1 MEIAP
6 IQRLAPPA
14 APTIPAATG
23 IRSTPAVRS
32 AQAGAPAAD
41 QQQARSRPAPQ
52 DSMRVLVSWHPHSL
66 GYVTKVVDQHS
77 GAVLHQS
84 PPEMVIAMVLQVIA
98 RLEGAAA

>member
-1 MEIAP
+1 MEFARVQPVVAP
-6 IQRLAPPA
+6 ATPPLPPA
-14 APTIPAATG
+14 PG
-23 IRSTPAVRS
+23 VGSTPAARS

-41 QQQARSRPAPQ
+41 QQTARQRPAQQ
-52 DSMRVLVSWHPHSL
+52 DATRVLVSWHPQSL
-66 GYVTKVVDQHS
+66 GYVTKVVDQSS